1 MAGDAEEE
9 GLDDAT
15 RAFEGLRAEITV
27 LRRAVEAIEPVLRDN
42 QAPDYSP
49 TLGALAKSLDAI
61 ASRIEAIETHTGATV
76 SAEVARREIA
86 RVYDASLRP
95 ARGDLERAT
104 REVLDAAHALHGARG
119 RTRTH
124 EEQRAW
130 IISTAAIGA
139 AVGLLAF
146 PLLVFPL
153 ARFLPFGNLPDS
165 LAASALGT
173 DRWNAGTALMSRADP
188 GRWTDLVEGYTA
200 AHAAGGDLKAC
211 LDAAQK
217 VGREQRCTVTVR
229 PVLPTH

>member
-1 MAGDAEEE
+1 MAGVIEEE

-49 TLGALAKSLDAI
+49 TLGALTKSLDAI

-76 SAEVARREIA
+76 PAEVARREIA

-104 REVLDAAHALHGARG
+104 REVLDVAHALHGATG
-119 RTRTH
+119 HTRTR

-130 IISTAAIGA
+130 MIRTAAIGA

-146 PLLVFPL
+146 PLLVFPI
-153 ARFLPFGNLPDS
+153 ARFLPFGNLPDG
-165 LAASALGT
+165 LAASTLGE
-173 DRWNAGTALMSRADP
+173 DRWNAGMGLMSRANP
-188 GRWTDLVEGYTA
+188 GKWNGFVADYTMVRATDGE
-200 AHAAGGDLKAC
+200 LKTC
-211 LDAAQK
+211 FDSAQK
-217 VGREQRCTVTVR
+217 AGKEQRCFITIR
-229 PVLPTH
+229 PAPAP

>member
-1 MAGDAEEE
+1 MAADAEEE
-9 GLDDAT
+9 GPDDAT

-27 LRRAVEAIEPVLRDN
+27 LRRAVEAIELVLRES

-61 ASRIEAIETHTGATV
+61 ASRIEAIERHTGATV

-95 ARGDLERAT
+95 ARGNLERAT
-104 REVLDAAHALHGARG
+104 REVLDAAHALHGAAG
-119 RTRTH
+119 HTRTR

-130 IISTAAIGA
+130 MIRTAAIGA

-153 ARFLPFGNLPDS
+153 ARLLPFGSLPDG

-173 DRWNAGTALMSRADP
+173 DRWNTGMGLMSRANPEKWNGFVADYTMV
-188 GRWTDLVEGYTA
+188 RATDGE
-200 AHAAGGDLKAC
+200 LKTC
-211 LDAAQK
+211 FDAAQK
-217 VGREQRCTVTVR
+217 AGKEQRCSITIR
-229 PVLPTH
+229 PAPAP

>member
-1 MAGDAEEE
+1 MADGVEEE
-9 GLDDAT
+9 GLDGAT

-27 LRRAVEAIEPVLRDN
+27 LRRAVEAIESVLREN

-104 REVLDAAHALHGARG
+104 REVLDAAHALHGAAGHNRI
-119 RTRTH
+119 R

-130 IISTAAIGA
+130 IIRTAAIGA
-139 AVGLLAF
+139 AVGLLAV
-146 PLLVFPL
+146 PLLVFPI
-153 ARFLPFGNLPDS
+153 ARMVPLGNLADG
-165 LAASALGT
+165 LAAFALGE
-173 DRWNAGTALMSRADP
+173 DRWSAGMGLMSRANPEKWNGFVADYTMV
-188 GRWTDLVEGYTA
+188 RATDGE
-200 AHAAGGDLKAC
+200 LKTC
-211 LDAAQK
+211 FDSAQK
-217 VGREQRCTVTVR
+217 AGKEQRCSITIR
-229 PVLPTH
+229 PAPAP

>member
-1 MAGDAEEE
+1 MADGVEED

-15 RAFEGLRAEITV
+15 RAFECLRAEITV
-27 LRRAVEAIEPVLRDN
+27 LCRAVEAIEPVLREN

-76 SAEVARREIA
+76 PAEVARREIA

-104 REVLDAAHALHGARG
+104 REVLDAAHALHGAAG
-119 RTRTH
+119 HTRMR
-124 EEQRAW
+124 EEQRGW
-130 IISTAAIGA
+130 IIRTAAIGA
-139 AVGLLAF
+139 AAGLLMF

-165 LAASALGT
+165 LAASALGE
-173 DRWNAGTALMSRADP
+173 DRWNAGMGLMSRANPEKWNGFVADYTMV
-188 GRWTDLVEGYTA
+188 RATDGE
-200 AHAAGGDLKAC
+200 LKTC
-211 LDAAQK
+211 FDSAQK
-217 VGREQRCTVTVR
+217 AGKEQRCSITIR
-229 PVLPTH
+229 PAPAP

>member
-49 TLGALAKSLDAI
+49 TLGALTKSLDAI

-76 SAEVARREIA
+76 SAEVARLEIA

-130 IISTAAIGA
+130 IIRTAAIGA

-173 DRWNAGTALMSRADP
+173 DRWNAGTGSRHRT
-188 GRWTDLVEGYTA
+188 GRIARTGN
-200 AHAAGGDLKAC
+200 
-211 LDAAQK
+211 
-217 VGREQRCTVTVR
+217 TVR
-229 PVLPTH
+229 LRLPSTDRQRRRGAA

>member
-1 MAGDAEEE
+1 MAGGIEED

-15 RAFEGLRAEITV
+15 RAFGGLRAEFTV
-27 LRRAVEAIEPVLRDN
+27 LRRAVEAIEPVLREN

-49 TLGALAKSLDAI
+49 TLGALTKSLDAI
-61 ASRIEAIETHTGATV
+61 ASRIEAIEMHTGATV

-104 REVLDAAHALHGARG
+104 REVARG
-119 RTRTH
+119 ACPPRSDRPCPTR

-130 IISTAAIGA
+130 IIRAATIGA

-153 ARFLPFGNLPDS
+153 ARMVPFGNLPDELS
-165 LAASALGT
+165 ASALGE
-173 DRWNAGTALMSRADP
+173 DHWNAGMGL
-188 GRWTDLVEGYTA
+188 
-200 AHAAGGDLKAC
+200 
-211 LDAAQK
+211 
-217 VGREQRCTVTVR
+217 
-229 PVLPTH
+229 

>member
-1 MAGDAEEE
+1 MAGVIEEE

-27 LRRAVEAIEPVLRDN
+27 LRRAVEAIEPVLREN

-49 TLGALAKSLDAI
+49 TLGALTKSLDAI

-76 SAEVARREIA
+76 PAEVARREIA

-104 REVLDAAHALHGARG
+104 REVLDAAHALHGATG
-119 RTRTH
+119 HTRTG
-124 EEQRAW
+124 EEQRGW
-130 IISTAAIGA
+130 IIRTAAIGA

-153 ARFLPFGNLPDS
+153 ARFLTFGDLPDG
-165 LAASALGT
+165 LAASALGQ
-173 DRWNAGTALMSRADP
+173 DRWNAGMGLMSRANPEKWNGFVAD
-188 GRWTDLVEGYTA
+188 YTMVRA
-200 AHAAGGDLKAC
+200 TAGELKTC
-211 LDAAQK
+211 FDSAQK
-217 VGREQRCTVTVR
+217 AGREQRCSITIR
-229 PVLPTH
+229 PAPAP